1 MASSAQIIHYNP
13 SKTTTSKDKI
23 FNSEFLSLN
32 NAKIGTNSWINF
44 NIFPPLETNHLK

>member
-44 NIFPPLETNHLK
+44 NIFPPLETKHLK